1 VRAPAENEAASVE
14 TRSGSWRQSKRF
26 PRKQALSGRRAR
38 EEARARVEVGFI
50 TTIAAMG
57 ARLGSF
63 GGKGH
68 LCRHQ
73 ACLDERQAHPER
85 QEKRQEQC
93 SDPMLRRAAH
103 DWYYGA
109 VRSRQQGSAQA
120 GSPTLSTMTLDRI
133 RQAT

>member
-1 VRAPAENEAASVE
+1 MRAPAENEVANVE
-14 TRSGSWRQSKRF
+14 ARSGSGRQSKRF
-26 PRKQALSGRRAR
+26 PGKQTLYGRRAR
-38 EEARARVEVGFI
+38 EEARACVEVGFVAA
-50 TTIAAMG
+50 IAAMG
-57 ARLGSF
+57 ARLGGF
-63 GGKGH
+63 GRNGH
-68 LCRHQ
+68 LGRHQ
-73 ACLDERQAHPER
+73 TPLDERQAHPER

-109 VRSRQQGSAQA
+109 VRSRRQGSAQA